1 MTAQSLW
8 GKRAEGATNSERLL
22 QNLRDY
28 ADAALSLIWQRQAI
42 FAAVAVLT
50 AFFFDPVKA
59 AIFYGVMILT
69 EMHDLWIA
77 RQVARLSVRDK
88 WGLRRSLYH
97 VLANTVLSSAGVSA
111 YVVSVAEMQGAGG
124 HFTPLFFLFA
134 AALFAAMNNHQ
145 IVGALAI
152 RLTIYGLSFLYITV
166 KDLWVQRPELTSE
179 LWLQFFTVVFVMYF
193 LIDCSLVFLRL
204 YRRNLQQLEELKAE
218 HERTKAALIVKSQFV
233 SVVSHELRTPLTSI
247 KGSLELINS
256 GQLGPV
262 PPRVLPLVDM
272 ASKNSRRLADLIDDL
287 LDLQKLEAGEMKFKR
302 ETVNVRSL
310 LEDAVAANQGLA
322 GKYKVRLRREVGE
335 ALPMFVIGDESRLMQ
350 VLSNMISNAA
360 KFSLEGGDVVVGCS
374 ASGET
379 VRIYVKD
386 EGVGI
391 PEGSKDKVFDR
402 FTQLDSSD
410 QRRAGG
416 TGLGMNI
423 SREIIEAFG
432 GIIDYESE
440 LGRGTTFFIELPQA
454 EAEGELDEPVPEAQF
469 PLSRVANG

>member
-1 MTAQSLW
+1 MTAPSLW
-8 GKRAEGATNSERLL
+8 GRRDNGATNGERLL

-50 AFFFDPVKA
+50 AFFFDPLKA
-59 AIFYGVMILT
+59 AIFYGVMILS
-69 EMHDLWIA
+69 EVHDLWIA
-77 RQVARLSVRDK
+77 RRVARLSSRDK
-88 WGLRRSLYH
+88 WGLRRSLFH
-97 VLANTVLSSAGVSA
+97 VLLNTVLSSCGVSA
-111 YVVSVAEMQGAGG
+111 YVISVAMMQDTGG

-145 IVGALAI
+145 IVGALVI
-152 RLTIYGLSFLYITV
+152 RLTIYGVSFLYITV
-166 KDLWVQRPELTSE
+166 KDLWIYRPELTSD

-218 HERTKAALIVKSQFV
+218 HERTKAALVVKSQFV
-233 SVVSHELRTPLTSI
+233 SIVSHELRTPLTSI

-256 GQLGPV
+256 GQLGPI
-262 PPRVLPLVDM
+262 PPRVRPLLDM
-272 ASKNSRRLADLIDDL
+272 ASKNGRRLADLIDDL
-287 LDLQKLEAGEMKFKR
+287 LDLQKIEAGEMKFR
-302 ETVNVRSL
+302 EESVNVVTL
-310 LEDAVAANQGLA
+310 IDDAIAANHGLA
-322 GKYKVRLRREVGE
+322 EKYRVSLIRDVPDATL
-335 ALPMFVIGDESRLMQ
+335 LFVKADESRLMQ

-360 KFSLEGGDVVVGCS
+360 KFSFEGGNVVIGCGAANGS
-374 ASGET
+374 
-379 VRIYVKD
+379 VRIYVRDK
-386 EGVGI
+386 GVGI
-391 PEGSKDKVFDR
+391 PEGAKDKVFDR

-432 GIIDYESE
+432 GTIDYESE
-440 LGRGTTFFIELPQA
+440 LGKGTTFFIELPA
-454 EAEGELDEPVPEAQF
+454 TEGEGGASEPPQADEL